1 MNRTSLVIAV
11 LIFPLIACLAPGCK
25 DDGVTVTDYVMRVD
39 SITVPEI
46 LTVAD
51 TLRILVYTS
60 LPSGCHSYHRTEMT
74 LDRQHIELMLWGR
87 RSSGICTQEFRIL
100 EREYRVDSFEL
111 GYFRIIVKQPDGTS
125 LEDSV
130 YIDK

>member
-1 MNRTSLVIAV
+1 MNRSSLVPAA
-11 LIFPLIACLAPGCK
+11 LSFSLLAFLALGCK

-39 SITVPEI
+39 SMAVPAKLTDPDI
-46 LTVAD
+46 L
-51 TLRILVYTS
+51 LIRVYTS
-60 LPSGCHSYHRTEMT
+60 LPSGCHSYHRTEVT
-74 LDRQHIELMLWGR
+74 VDRQHIELRLWGR

-111 GYFRIIVKQPDGTS
+111 GYFKIIVKQPDGTS